1 MPTINCFIISL
12 SLGFSLLLFTLLGSF
27 TAGPATDRDT
37 AKFRPV
43 VPFPTYAPAATCAV
57 CAPVAPCAACA
68 ACKPAA
74 PPPPS
79 VCPPPPAC
87 PSPAALAPG
96 GAAAPVAA
104 PRSGRL
110 RTEAARGLGVPPNSD
125 VQVPESKIVPGASG
139 QAGVWSDYGRRLK
152 ALCQEPDVELVL
164 ELGTWNGG
172 GSSRALA
179 LGLLGGGGG
188 GGKPPDLS
196 GTSKLLV
203 TMEPITPMFD
213 TAKELLSGL
222 PVRLIHGT
230 SVLAEELPTA
240 DEIAHLMPGIPRA
253 EWEQW
258 LASDVAG
265 AKQFKVGMLQPLCAL
280 FEWDLVHIDAG
291 EFAGYREWQIVNTV
305 CKPRYVAFHDT
316 HHLKTKRSVEE
327 ARKDNA
333 TWALLDS
340 SEVEPG
346 WAIFKRVKMD

>member
-1 MPTINCFIISL
+1 M
-12 SLGFSLLLFTLLGSF
+12 FTLLSSF
-27 TAGPATDRDT
+27 TVGPTTEQDQRESKF
-37 AKFRPV
+37 KFRPV
-43 VPFPTYAPAATCAV
+43 VPFPTYAPAV

-68 ACKPAA
+68 VCQPVV

-87 PSPAALAPG
+87 PSPAALVLG
-96 GAAAPVAA
+96 GAAPPAS
-104 PRSGRL
+104 RSGRL
-110 RTEAARGLGVPPNSD
+110 RAEAARGLGVPPNSD
-125 VQVPESKIVPGASG
+125 VRVPESKIVPGASG

-179 LGLLGGGGG
+179 LGLLGEA
-188 GGKPPDLS
+188 PDLTA
-196 GTSKLLV
+196 TSKLLV

-258 LASDVAG
+258 LAYDVAG

-291 EFAGYREWQIVNTV
+291 EFAGYREWQIVNAV
-305 CKPRYVAFHDT
+305 CRPRYVAFHDT

-327 ARKDNA
+327 ARQDNI